1 MILDKIVSAALA
13 NHLWQSTVFALI
25 AGLLAFALR
34 KNRAET
40 RYWLWLAGSLKFLT
54 PFSLLIA
61 IGSEIHWPSAAP
73 VVHSTFST
81 AVQQIQQPFAPPKVL
96 FRQPRPVTNV
106 IPAIVFAIWLSGF
119 AVVLL
124 SWARSSLRILSVIR
138 CARPF
143 EMQAPIQ
150 VLSSE
155 SPLEPGVFGIF
166 RPVLLLPA
174 GITDRLEPSHLQAIL
189 VHELCHVRRRDNL
202 FAAGHMLVEAIFWFH
217 PLVWWIGSRLVEERE
232 RACDE
237 EVVRL
242 GNQPHVYAE
251 SILKTCQFFVES
263 PLTCMSGVTGADL
276 KKRIVH
282 IMGGTFAARLT
293 LRKKMLP
300 VGAGIAAL
308 ALPLAS
314 GLINAAQAGDKAP
327 ATFEVVSVKP
337 SAAGKCGPML
347 QLAPG
352 GRIRTPGISPKF
364 LIEVAYDVKDSQVE
378 GGPPWINSECY
389 DIEAK
394 ADDSVGAALDKL
406 PPDQRKEK
414 IREMMQSL
422 LRDRFKL
429 AIGHTTKE
437 LPVYMLV
444 VAKNGPKV
452 KPSDF
457 KPPEHPGAEP
467 LPPSPSPRGGNRP
480 RMQGGLMMRMGHLES
495 TGVEMPMLVGALS
508 MVTHRVV
515 IDKTGLS
522 GRYDFTLNWTPD
534 ETQLPQGGPER
545 PGGPGG
551 GPMGPGG
558 PPPESNGPDLFTAIQ
573 EQLGLKLEAQKA
585 PVDVLMIQ
593 HVEKPSEN

>member
-1 MILDKIVSAALA
+1 
-13 NHLWQSTVFALI
+13 
-25 AGLLAFALR
+25 
-34 KNRAET
+34 
-40 RYWLWLAGSLKFLT
+40 
-54 PFSLLIA
+54 
-61 IGSEIHWPSAAP
+61 
-73 VVHSTFST
+73 
-81 AVQQIQQPFAPPKVL
+81 
-96 FRQPRPVTNV
+96 
-106 IPAIVFAIWLSGF
+106 
-119 AVVLL
+119 
-124 SWARSSLRILSVIR
+124 
-138 CARPF
+138 
-143 EMQAPIQ
+143 
-150 VLSSE
+150 
-155 SPLEPGVFGIF
+155 
-166 RPVLLLPA
+166 
-174 GITDRLEPSHLQAIL
+174 
-189 VHELCHVRRRDNL
+189 
-202 FAAGHMLVEAIFWFH
+202 
-217 PLVWWIGSRLVEERE
+217 VEERE

-251 SILKTCQFFVES
+251 SILKTCQFFAES

-293 LRKKMLP
+293 LRKKMLL

-314 GLINAAQAGDKAP
+314 GLINAAQAGDKGQ

-347 QLAPG
+347 QFAPG
-352 GRIRTPGISPKF
+352 GRIRTPGISLRL

-378 GGPPWINSECY
+378 GGPPWINSECF

-394 ADDSVGAALDKL
+394 PEDSVGSALDKL

-414 IREMMQSL
+414 IGEMTQSL

-429 AIGHTTKE
+429 AIGHSTKE
-437 LPVYMLV
+437 LPVYMLA
-444 VAKNGPKV
+444 VAKNGPKL

-457 KPPEHPGAEP
+457 KPPEHPGSEP
-467 LPPSPSPRGGNRP
+467 PPPLRGGERP
-480 RMQGGLMMRMGHLES
+480 RMLGGLMMRMGHLES
-495 TGVEMPMLVGALS
+495 TGVEIPMLVGALS

-534 ETQLPQGGPER
+534 ETQLAPGGPEG
-545 PGGPGG
+545 PGVPGG

-558 PPPESNGPDLFTAIQ
+558 PPPESNSPDLFTAIQ

-585 PVDVLMIQ
+585 PVDVLVIQ

>member
-1 MILDKIVSAALA
+1 MTLVELVPAALA
-13 NHLWQSTVFALI
+13 NHLWQSTVFALV
-25 AGLLAFALR
+25 AVLLAFVLR
-34 KNRAET
+34 DNRAET
-40 RYWLWLAGSLKFLT
+40 RHWLWLAASLKFLI

-61 IGSEIHWPSAAP
+61 MGSEIHWPSAAP

-81 AVQQIQQPFAPPKVL
+81 AVQQIQQPFASPKVL
-96 FRQPRPVTNV
+96 STQTRPVTN
-106 IPAIVFAIWLSGF
+106 ITPTIVLAIWLTGF
-119 AVVLL
+119 AVALL
-124 SWARSSLRILSVIR
+124 SWARSWLRIRSVVR
-138 CARPF
+138 RARPL
-143 EMQAPIQ
+143 EMQAPVQ

-174 GITDRLEPSHLQAIL
+174 GIADRLEPSHLQAIL

-202 FAAGHMLVEAIFWFH
+202 FAAAHMLVEAMFWFH

-276 KKRIVH
+276 KKRIGR
-282 IMGGTFAARLT
+282 IMGGTFVARLT
-293 LRKKMLP
+293 LRKKMLL

-314 GLINAAQAGDKAP
+314 GLINAAQAGDKAT
-327 ATFEVVSVKP
+327 ASFEVVSIKP
-337 SAAGKCGPML
+337 SRAGKCGPMF
-347 QLAPG
+347 QFAPG

-364 LIEVAYDVKDSQVE
+364 LIEVAYDVKDSQLE

-394 ADDSVGAALDKL
+394 PDEPAGAALDKL

-414 IREMMQSL
+414 IGEMLQSL

-437 LPVYMLV
+437 LRVYSLV
-444 VAKNGPKV
+444 VAKNGPKL

-457 KPPEHPGAEP
+457 NPAEHPGDEP
-467 LPPSPSPRGGNRP
+467 LPPSPNPRGGDRP
-480 RMQGGLMMRMGHLES
+480 RMQGGLMMRRGHLES
-495 TGVEMPMLVGALS
+495 TGVDMPMLVGALS

-515 IDKTGLS
+515 IDKTGLA

-534 ETQLPQGGPER
+534 DTQLAQGGPGG
-545 PGGPGG
+545 PGAPGG

-558 PPPESNGPDLFTAIQ
+558 PPPESNVPDLFTAIQ

-585 PVDVLMIQ
+585 PVDVLVIQ

>member
-1 MILDKIVSAALA
+1 MILDKIVPAALA
-13 NHLWQSTVFALI
+13 NHLWQSTLFASL
-25 AGLLAFALR
+25 AVLLAFALR

-40 RYWLWLAGSLKFLT
+40 RYWLWLAGSLKFLI

-61 IGSEIHWPSAAP
+61 IGSEMHWPSATP
-73 VVHSTFST
+73 VVHSTFGT
-81 AVQQIQQPFAPPKVL
+81 ALQQIQQPFAPPKIL
-96 FRQPRPVTNV
+96 FTQPRPVTNTV
-106 IPAIVFAIWLSGF
+106 PAIAFAIWLSGF
-119 AVVLL
+119 AAVLL
-124 SWARSSLRILSVIR
+124 SWARSWLQIRSVIR
-138 CARPF
+138 HARPL
-143 EMQAPIQ
+143 EMQAPIR

-174 GITDRLEPSHLQAIL
+174 GITYRLSPSHLQAIL
-189 VHELCHVRRRDNL
+189 VHELCHIRRRDNL
-202 FAAGHMLVEAIFWFH
+202 VAAAHMLVEALFWFH

-242 GNQPHVYAE
+242 GYQPYVYAE

-263 PLTCMSGVTGADL
+263 PLTCISGVTGADL

-282 IMGGTFAARLT
+282 IMGGTFTRRLT
-293 LRKKMLP
+293 LRKKVLLA
-300 VGAGIAAL
+300 GAGIAAL
-308 ALPLAS
+308 TLPLAS

-327 ATFEVVSVKP
+327 ATFDVVSVKP

-364 LIEVAYDVKDSQVE
+364 LIEVTYDVKDSQVE

-394 ADDSVGAALDKL
+394 PEDSVGVALDKL

-414 IREMMQSL
+414 IGEMMQSL

-429 AIGHTTKE
+429 AIGHTSRD

-444 VAKNGPKV
+444 VAKNGPKLR
-452 KPSDF
+452 PSSFTLAKD
-457 KPPEHPGAEP
+457 PSAEP
-467 LPPSPSPRGGNRP
+467 VPPSPNPRGGNQPMR
-480 RMQGGLMMRMGHLES
+480 GGLMMRKGHLES

-515 IDKTGLS
+515 VDRTGLS
-522 GRYDFTLNWTPD
+522 GRYDFTLNWIPD
-534 ETQLPQGGPER
+534 ETQLRQGGPEG
-545 PGGPGG
+545 PEGPGG
-551 GPMGPGG
+551 GAQAPGG
-558 PPPESNGPDLFTAIQ
+558 PPPESSGPDLFTAIQ
-573 EQLGLKLEAQKA
+573 EQLGLKLKPQKA
-585 PVDVLMIQ
+585 PVDVLVIQ
-593 HVEKPSEN
+593 HMEKPSAN